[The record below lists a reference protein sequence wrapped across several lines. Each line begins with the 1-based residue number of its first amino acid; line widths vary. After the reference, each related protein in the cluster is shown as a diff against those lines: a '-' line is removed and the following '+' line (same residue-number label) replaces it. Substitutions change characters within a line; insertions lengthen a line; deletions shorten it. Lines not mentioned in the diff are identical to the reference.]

1 MQRIAILTAALV
13 LMAAFSALPA
23 RADSTNDAAP
33 AIQKEETLQA
43 LIRENTDLREKLRA
57 LGSTPSITCDLL
69 AQRNLQRL
77 REVAR
82 DTKAQRQA
90 MADFEGFVAWMT
102 GNLSGY
108 AKYIQAGSVAA
119 GFARILPIPYAG
131 QASVLT
137 KFVSQGILSL
147 NAASVSINR
156 YLVTSQ
162 QFITR
167 VEALPPAMPA
177 NPGEISELAR
187 FADNQLLKE
196 MKQKLTTTAEIST
209 SALSFLESVNAYV
222 GSTDEYWNRTKSLLS
237 RKEPDKKEKSYL
249 SESILNLRN
258 GAGSFSAKLKAF
270 DETARKDAPLIKSVV
285 AYDDLVREMSVKV
298 AESKKN

>member
-1 MQRIAILTAALV
+1 
-13 LMAAFSALPA
+13 MAAFSTLPA
-23 RADSTNDAAP
+23 SADSANDAAP

-57 LGSTPSITCDLL
+57 LESTPSISCDLL
-69 AQRNLQRL
+69 ARRNLQRL

-90 MADFEGFVAWMT
+90 MADFEGFVTWMT

-147 NAASVSINR
+147 NATSVSINR

-167 VEALPPAMPA
+167 VEALALVGPA

-187 FADNQLLKE
+187 FADSHLLKE
-196 MKQKLTTTAEIST
+196 MNDVQLKLTTTAEIST
-209 SALSFLESVNAYV
+209 SALSFLESVNTYV
-222 GSTDEYWNRTKSLLS
+222 GSTDEYWNKTKSLLS

-270 DETARKDAPLIKSVV
+270 DETAGKDAPLIKAVV
-285 AYDDLVREMSVKV
+285 AYDDLVREMGANEWKSKT
-298 AESKKN
+298 AER

>member
-1 MQRIAILTAALV
+1 LQRIAILTAALV

>member
-43 LIRENTDLREKLRA
+43 LIRENTDLREKLKA